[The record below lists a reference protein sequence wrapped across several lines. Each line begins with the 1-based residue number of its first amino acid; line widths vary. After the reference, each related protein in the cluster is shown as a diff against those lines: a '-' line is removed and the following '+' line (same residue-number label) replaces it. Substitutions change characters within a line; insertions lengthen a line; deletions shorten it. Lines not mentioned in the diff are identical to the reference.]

1 MKPKYTKKQEQNL
14 VRRAERFRTIDEIRK
29 MNTRQGKFERSFLHY
44 DWTDDDFE
52 QNRSFEVDNAKAA
65 LMGRR
70 DFWLR
75 SPADI
80 VQFKLDFK
88 YYDALLKR
96 TNRKLHFVFL
106 AVCCGFSYCELGIP
120 ASNWY
125 FFIDKIVSLL
135 YGRD

>member
-1 MKPKYTKKQEQNL
+1 MKPKYTRKQEQNL

-44 DWTDDDFE
+44 DWTDGDFE
-52 QNRSFEVDNAKAA
+52 QNRSFAVDNSKAA
-65 LMGRR
+65 LLGRR

-88 YYDALLKR
+88 YYHALLKR

-106 AVCCGFSYCELGIP
+106 AVCCGFSWQDLNMP
-120 ASNWY
+120 KRTFNWALKKLEI
-125 FFIDKIVSLL
+125 FLAHF
-135 YGRD
+135 G